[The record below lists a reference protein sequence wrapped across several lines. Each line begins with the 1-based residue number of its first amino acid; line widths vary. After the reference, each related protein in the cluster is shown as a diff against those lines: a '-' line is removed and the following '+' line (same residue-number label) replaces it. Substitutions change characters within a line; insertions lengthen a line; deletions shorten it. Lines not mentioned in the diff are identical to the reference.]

1 MMIDGKALP
10 QQQTAAPELAPRA
23 CTARCVTGGF
33 AIIIIIA
40 FFVNIKV

>member
-1 MMIDGKALP
+1 MMIDGNALP

-33 AIIIIIA
+33 AIIIIA
-40 FFVNIKV
+40 FLVNIKV